1 MDVKVKE
8 KFDKIKT
15 PEMTNPESYNRFNTY
30 MVLLFNDLNK
40 AQIYK
45 MPYRDSPHHEIEKLM
60 SFDYLNVF
68 QPNKLTEDFLIEIGD
83 KKDIYVGEKVINFE
97 TNDKIVKY
105 NSEYGFNDVKFPH
118 AYGEENIYF
127 M

>member
-1 MDVKVKE
+1 MDL
-8 KFDKIKT
+8 I
-15 PEMTNPESYNRFNTY
+15 PIWL
-30 MVLLFNDLNK
+30 LLFSDLNK

-45 MPYRDSPHHEIEKLM
+45 MSYRHSPPHHEIEIPL

-68 QPNKLTEDFLIEIGD
+68 KLNKHTEDFLIEIGD
-83 KKDIYVGEKVINFE
+83 KKYGYVGEKKITFG

-105 NSEYGFNDVKFPH
+105 NSEYGFNDVKFPY

-127 M
+127 MLYEDKFLFKNM